1 MAYDVQAVESAEGVR
16 SVALRR
22 HGNTVLKEVV
32 SIETDW
38 SWESAIER
46 LDFAFQPIVNIHN
59 GVCFGYEALLR
70 NWREAG
76 FSSIQS
82 VFDVASDDMIL
93 YQVESA
99 LRAKAIRK
107 FATIRGGESM
117 KLFYNLDNRCL
128 DFGVGQSDDTARVLE
143 QSHLPPGILF
153 LEVSERHD
161 LGPVSDLGRGLA
173 AYRSQG
179 YKLVLDDY
187 GVGFSQ
193 LKMLYHCEPDIIKID
208 RFFVSE
214 IHRDKRKRMLVSQA
228 VNMAHLMGVMVVA
241 EGVETEAEF
250 YTCKR
255 VGCDLVQGFLVQ
267 RPDVDVENMRE
278 RYAIVEELNAK
289 DRRAPG
295 DDTALVNSRIKRV
308 PPIAIQTDVCDVL
321 RHFLDPQGS
330 GVVPVIDEWD
340 YPVGVI
346 RESDFK
352 EFSYSLYGRELLKNP
367 VVRPRLERFV
377 KRCPTVPITERVER
391 ILEVF
396 AAAESQDGVIVTE
409 DMRYVGFL
417 DGLALLEMLNEKNT
431 VAARDQNPLTQL
443 PGNNAIYRYA
453 SEVLPRDE
461 EDCCFVYLDF
471 DNFKPFNDSF
481 GFRQG
486 DRAIL
491 LFAELLQKTLMGDSW
506 FIGHIGGD
514 DFFLG
519 VRRTPYLDV
528 LEIVRD
534 LLADFTGQISSF
546 YDAESREKGC
556 IVGFDREGRRRCF
569 PLMTVSAAVLQLPP
583 AGTTISIDDV
593 APLIFELKKA
603 AKRSED
609 HLVAAALA
617 PVWSFPRPR

>member
-1 MAYDVQAVESAEGVR
+1 M
-16 SVALRR
+16 
-22 HGNTVLKEVV
+22 
-32 SIETDW
+32 
-38 SWESAIER
+38 
-46 LDFAFQPIVNIHN
+46 
-59 GVCFGYEALLR
+59 
-70 NWREAG
+70 
-76 FSSIQS
+76 
-82 VFDVASDDMIL
+82 
-93 YQVESA
+93 
-99 LRAKAIRK
+99 
-107 FATIRGGESM
+107 
-117 KLFYNLDNRCL
+117 
-128 DFGVGQSDDTARVLE
+128 
-143 QSHLPPGILF
+143 
-153 LEVSERHD
+153 
-161 LGPVSDLGRGLA
+161 
-173 AYRSQG
+173 
-179 YKLVLDDY
+179 
-187 GVGFSQ
+187 
-193 LKMLYHCEPDIIKID
+193 
-208 RFFVSE
+208 
-214 IHRDKRKRMLVSQA
+214 
-228 VNMAHLMGVMVVA
+228 
-241 EGVETEAEF
+241 
-250 YTCKR
+250 
-255 VGCDLVQGFLVQ
+255 Q

-308 PPIAIQTDVCDVL
+308 PPIAIPDRCLRRVCAISSIRRGRAL
-321 RHFLDPQGS
+321 
-330 GVVPVIDEWD
+330 VPVIDEWD

-519 VRRTPYLDV
+519 VRRTPYP
-528 LEIVRD
+528 RRFWKSC
-534 LLADFTGQISSF
+534 ATCWPISPGRFRPSTTPNR
-546 YDAESREKGC
+546 AKRAASSA
-556 IVGFDREGRRRCF
+556 VDREGRRRCF

-603 AKRSED
+603 AKSSED